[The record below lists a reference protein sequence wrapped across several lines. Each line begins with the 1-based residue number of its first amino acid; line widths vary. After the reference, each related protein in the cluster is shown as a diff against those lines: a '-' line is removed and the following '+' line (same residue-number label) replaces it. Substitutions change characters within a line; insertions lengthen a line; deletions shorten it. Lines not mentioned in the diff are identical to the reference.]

1 MAQYNNFA
9 RESLNQIMAAI
20 LKTKGIRAVLGASES
35 RLVWLGGDELG
46 LLGFVGEKILITASF
61 HAEAFT

>member
-9 RESLNQIMAAI
+9 RESLNQIMAVI
-20 LKTKGIRAVLGASES
+20 LKKKGIHAVLRPSES

-46 LLGFVGEKILITASF
+46 LWGFVGEKILITASF
-61 HAEAFT
+61 HAGAFT